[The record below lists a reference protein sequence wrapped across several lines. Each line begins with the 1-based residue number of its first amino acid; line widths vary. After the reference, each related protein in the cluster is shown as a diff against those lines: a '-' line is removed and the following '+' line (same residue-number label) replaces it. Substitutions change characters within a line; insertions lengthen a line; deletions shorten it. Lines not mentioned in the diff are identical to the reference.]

1 MQNYTKFPSLI
12 FYYFCL
18 MNINFPALMGVVN
31 CTPDSFFSGSRVN
44 GPREALN
51 MTEQHVQ
58 EGADI
63 IDIGACSTRPGADW
77 PSEDEEWKRLEPVL
91 KQIRTHFP
99 KTVFSLDTFR
109 PGIVEKAAP
118 LLGHF
123 VVNDIF
129 AGNYDKA
136 MLPLISALKLPWI
149 AMHREPYRGPEGI
162 TRFFRKVAEQAEKY
176 GINEFILD
184 PGFGFNKDVDQN
196 FEVITAL
203 PSLVPKDD
211 RGKAIAPLLAGI
223 SRKRLTYMPLGTTPE
238 NALLSTEALH
248 LQMLFKGVSI
258 LRVHDVAE
266 ARQMITL
273 YRKMSTFVN

>member
-1 MQNYTKFPSLI
+1 
-12 FYYFCL
+12 
-18 MNINFPALMGVVN
+18 MNINFPAIMGVVN
-31 CTPDSFFSGSRVN
+31 CTPDSFFSGSRAN
-44 GPREALN
+44 GPQEAFK
-51 MTEQHVQ
+51 MTEKHLQ

-63 IDIGACSTRPGADW
+63 VDIGACSSRPGADW

-91 KQIRTHFP
+91 KQIRAHFP

-118 LLGHF
+118 LLGYF
-123 VVNDIF
+123 LVNDIF
-129 AGNYDKA
+129 SGSYDKA
-136 MLPLISALKLPWI
+136 MLPLISGLKVPWI
-149 AMHREPYRGPEGI
+149 AMHREPYRGPEEI
-162 TRFFRKVAEQAEKY
+162 TRFFLKVAEQADKY

-196 FEVITAL
+196 FEIMASL
-203 PSLVPKDD
+203 PSLVPKND
-211 RGKAIAPLLAGI
+211 RGKPIAPLLAGI

-248 LQMLFKGVSI
+248 LHLLFKGVSI

-266 ARQMITL
+266 ALQMIAL